1 MSGDPAR
8 SKPAGRS
15 FPGERAVLNRQRAV
29 PVRPGSLHAFL
40 DRASRL
46 VFPRGAGVTL
56 CLVTDGEIA
65 RWNLR
70 YRGKRG
76 PTDVL
81 SFALHA
87 ANGRRGRNSSAPDA
101 ADRYERGE
109 IAISPAAARRNAR
122 ALGRALDEEMRVLI
136 LHGLLHL
143 AGYDHETDTGQMER
157 RELRLRR
164 RLGIG

>member
-1 MSGDPAR
+1 MNGDPPRNSAAR
-8 SKPAGRS
+8 AGRL
-15 FPGERAVLNRQRAV
+15 PGERTVVNRQRQKV
-29 PVRPGSLHAFL
+29 VRLAALRAFL
-40 DRASRL
+40 ERASRL
-46 VFPRGAGVTL
+46 VFPAGASVTV
-56 CLVTDGEIA
+56 CLVSAAEMA

-81 SFALHA
+81 SFSAGGD
-87 ANGRRGRNSSAPDA
+87 NGNGLGIVRAQ
-101 ADRYERGE
+101 ERGD
-109 IAISPAAARRNAR
+109 IAIAPAVAGRNAR
-122 ALGRALDEEMRVLI
+122 ALGRGLDDELRVLV